1 MPIVQPVT
9 STEWSTAGTTL
20 EKLVNINEVLKNVL
34 QSLDPE
40 ERAKI
45 VLRCDDLPMAVGD
58 ETVFT
63 HLFRN
68 LLQMILQKKD
78 EVPTLYLHISC
89 AGGEKTLPAN
99 SKAEAYTVQFNTN
112 IIPSTEWFEKNKER
126 LNELSA
132 LLLQNNGSLS
142 VNQFKASGCIF
153 SVSLPGKAV

>member
-9 STEWSTAGTTL
+9 QTEWSTAATPL
-20 EKLVNINEVLKNVL
+20 KKPVNINVVLTTVL
-34 QSLDPE
+34 QSLEPE
-40 ERAKI
+40 ERTKI
-45 VLRCDDLPMAVGD
+45 VLRCDDLPVAMGD
-58 ETVFT
+58 EAAFAQ
-63 HLFRN
+63 LFRG

-78 EVPTLYLHISC
+78 EVPTLFLHISC